1 MIKIIQSTQEWND
14 FRPQWEELY
23 KSSSATP
30 FQSFAF
36 QYSSWNNMVNDG
48 TLHIIVIIR
57 DKDKSNIAIFPT
69 YIDRCGILRFING
82 RHIDFCSA
90 LVSPEFERDYHL
102 YEELADYIKCNCQIK
117 GFELDNLKE
126 NNYLSSV
133 LCYLFKGSL
142 VTITNHWSYFNI
154 VHSSKEDYFLDCM
167 PHLNKK
173 DKYKVKKMTTKLAD
187 LSYHKFLISECP
199 YPNDIV
205 EEIIDHMIQN
215 GVRTETYFSEAFK
228 KVVTDIYNA
237 GLLTLGISFRGEQAS
252 SCNMCLK
259 RGDEYIN
266 WLAIY
271 KDGCENTLNL
281 IQMMQDIC
289 SSGGGIFNFARGI
302 YEYKIRNFKP
312 EIHNLY
318 KISYRK
324 SNCGKIGLWMNVC
337 IYYLKQV
344 VKSIIRK

>member
-142 VTITNHWSYFNI
+142 VSITNHWSFCRLHPVEPSHSVIDAFNN
-154 VHSSKEDYFLDCM
+154 
-167 PHLNKK
+167 LNKK
-173 DKYKVKKMTTKLAD
+173 EKYRLKNILTKSQT
-187 LSYHKFLISECP
+187 LSFNLYSVDDQP
-199 YPNDIV
+199 YPTDIV
-205 EEIIDHMIQN
+205 RRLVDNMIES
-215 GVRTETYFSEAFK
+215 GIRTEAYFSAEFL
-228 KVVTDIYNA
+228 KVIEDAYNDSIISLGVTLQDDEP
-237 GLLTLGISFRGEQAS
+237 L
-252 SCNMCLK
+252 SCNLYLC
-259 RGDEYIN
+259 RENEYVN
-266 WLAIY
+266 WIAIY
-271 KDGCENTLNL
+271 KNGKENTINL
-281 IQMMQDIC
+281 LKMGEYIGEN
-289 SSGGGIFNFARGI
+289 GGGVLNFARGL
-302 YEYKIRNFKP
+302 YQYKVHNFRP